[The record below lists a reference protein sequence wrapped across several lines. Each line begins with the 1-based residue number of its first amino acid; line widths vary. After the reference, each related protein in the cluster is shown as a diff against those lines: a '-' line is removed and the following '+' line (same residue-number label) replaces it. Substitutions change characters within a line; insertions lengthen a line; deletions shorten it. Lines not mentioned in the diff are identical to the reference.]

1 MIRSVEICLLYLSLN
16 PIMDNK
22 FVSFNHPMFNQ
33 TADGKGKAYVHSTQ
47 ETDRII
53 EPPFEI
59 LSEKAV
65 RHYEKMS
72 SYLKKP

>member
-1 MIRSVEICLLYLSLN
+1 
-16 PIMDNK
+16 MDNK
-22 FVSFNHPMFNQ
+22 FVPFNHPMFNQ
-33 TADGKGKAYVHSTQ
+33 TADEKGKAYVHSTQ